1 MKSRVKIM
9 ALPLIKQGNIDGFNG
24 INKADF
30 KIKRGVYTTEDINE
44 GEVVLILT
52 GEYHHHPSRTT
63 IQIGEKHI
71 DSKMGGY
78 INHSCDPNTMI
89 LCHIRDMQ
97 LNERYVPIQVGI
109 KGTLT
114 SFIIG
119 QPKPV
124 VVANKKISKGTE
136 ITFNYKTTE
145 TLLAEP
151 FKCKCGAEKCVGYI
165 E

>member
-1 MKSRVKIM
+1 MQSRVEVQ
-9 ALPLIKQGNIDGFNG
+9 LNEIDKGFPG
-24 INKADF
+24 VSAEDF
-30 KIKRGVYTTEDINE
+30 HYGVYATEDIKE

-52 GEYHHHPSRTT
+52 GKYLHHPNRTS
-63 IQIGEKHI
+63 IEIGEKHL
-71 DSKMGGY
+71 DSPIGGY
-78 INHSCDPNTMI
+78 INHSCDPSCVI
-89 LCHIRDMQ
+89 LCHLRDMQ
-97 LNERYVPIQVGI
+97 LNERYVPIKVGI

-124 VVANKKISKGTE
+124 VVAQKTIFKGQE
-136 ITFNYKTTE
+136 ITFDYKTTE

-151 FKCKCGAEKCVGYI
+151 FECKCGAKNCKGYI